1 MVGTGEGMHVDG
13 DCSSELIR
21 DPGCEMRDMNALA
34 RVPNPVSRIPHLC
47 PTFAPSSIQRER
59 FMSDAIKHECGLAFI
74 RLRKPFSYYQQQYGT
89 VLWGL
94 NKLYLLMEKQHNRGQ
109 DGAGVATVKLDVEPG
124 YPFMQRIRSNAPQ
137 AIADIFQQIGK
148 EIDELEQYH
157 PNIRNHPGLMKGHVK
172 FLGEILLG
180 HLRYGTQGKNKLEYC
195 HPFIN
200 RDTIPSRNLALAG
213 NFNIVNSDE
222 LFALVG
228 KEPHPTIRFS
238 DLAAM
243 IEVMHTFLCKED
255 DASPEHLDI
264 KKVLRKTLPL
274 FDGGF
279 HVAGM
284 TGNGI
289 GFVFRD
295 RHGIR
300 PSYYY
305 INDEVVVAASERAA
319 IRTTFNV
326 GENEVQEL
334 MPGQVLIVDEKGD
347 IQVAQ
352 ILEPGER
359 KACSFERIYFSR
371 GSDEK
376 IYKERK
382 ALGYHL
388 SEPVLN
394 AIDHDLKNTI
404 FSFIPNTAETAFY
417 GMIKG
422 MEEYMNKIKVERIM
436 SWDKDFDQTR
446 LEEMINRRI
455 RIEKIAIKDVKMR
468 TFITEDSN
476 RNEMVQHVYDVTYGT
491 VRPGEDTLVVID
503 DSIVRG
509 TTLKESIIRMLG
521 RLKPKR
527 IIVVSS
533 SPQIRY
539 PDCYGIDMSK
549 MGDFIA
555 FNAAVELMKERG
567 KMDCLKEMLDRCKEL
582 QRTGQLHSENV
593 VQKLYKQF
601 TAEEISARIAQLITP
616 AGLDIPV
623 DVIFQ
628 KIEDLHKACPSNLG
642 DWYFTGNYP
651 TPGGNKVV
659 NKAFMNYMEGK
670 NVRGY

>member
-1 MVGTGEGMHVDG
+1 
-13 DCSSELIR
+13 
-21 DPGCEMRDMNALA
+21 
-34 RVPNPVSRIPHLC
+34 
-47 PTFAPSSIQRER
+47 
-59 FMSDAIKHECGLAFI
+59 
-74 RLRKPFSYYQQQYGT
+74 
-89 VLWGL
+89 
-94 NKLYLLMEKQHNRGQ
+94 MEKQHNRGQ
-109 DGAGVATVKLDVEPG
+109 DGAGIATVKLNVEPG
-124 YPFMQRIRSNAPQ
+124 YPFMNRIRSNAPQ

-148 EIDELEQYH
+148 EISELEKYH
-157 PNIRNHPGLMKGHVK
+157 PGIQSHPGLMKGHVS
-172 FLGEILLG
+172 FLGELLLG

-200 RDTIPSRNLALAG
+200 RDTIPARNLALAG
-213 NFNIVNSDE
+213 NFNIVNTEE
-222 LFALVG
+222 LFALIG
-228 KEPHPTIRFS
+228 KEPSDTTRFS
-238 DLAAM
+238 DLAAL
-243 IEVMHTFLCKED
+243 IELMHTFLCRQDEV
-255 DASPEHLDI
+255 SPEYMDI
-264 KKVLRKTLPL
+264 KKVLKKTLPL
-274 FDGGF
+274 LDGGF
-279 HVAGM
+279 HVGGF

-295 RHGIR
+295 AHGIR

-305 INDEVVVAASERAA
+305 ADDEVIVAASERAA
-319 IRTTFNV
+319 IRTSFNV
-326 GENEVQEL
+326 GENEVKEL
-334 MPGQVLIVDEKGD
+334 MPGQALIVNEKGEFE
-347 IQVAQ
+347 ITQV
-352 ILEPGER
+352 LEPKER

-382 ALGYHL
+382 ALGYNL

-417 GMIKG
+417 GMLKG
-422 MEEYMNKIKVERIM
+422 MENYLNKVKIERILGWGRDYDEEKLRELL
-436 SWDKDFDQTR
+436 SRR
-446 LEEMINRRI
+446 L

-468 TFITEDSN
+468 TFITEDVN
-476 RNEMVQHVYDVTYGT
+476 RNEMVQHVYDITYGT
-491 VRPGEDTLVVID
+491 VRPGQDTLVVID

-509 TTLKESIIRMLG
+509 TTLKESIIRMLS

-567 KMDCLKEMLDRCKEL
+567 KLNCLKELFEKCKDL
-582 QRTGQLHSENV
+582 QRNNQLHTENV
-593 VQKLYKQF
+593 VKQLYKQF
-601 TAEEISARIAQLITP
+601 TAEEISAKIAQLITP
-616 AGLDIPV
+616 PEIDIPV
-623 DVIFQ
+623 EVIFQ
-628 KIEDLHKACPSNLG
+628 SIEDLHKACPNNLG

-659 NKAFMNYMEGK
+659 NKAFINYMEGK

>member
-1 MVGTGEGMHVDG
+1 
-13 DCSSELIR
+13 
-21 DPGCEMRDMNALA
+21 
-34 RVPNPVSRIPHLC
+34 
-47 PTFAPSSIQRER
+47 
-59 FMSDAIKHECGLAFI
+59 MSDPIKHECGLAFI

-89 VLWGL
+89 VMWGL

-109 DGAGVATVKLDVEPG
+109 DGAGVAAVKLNVEPG
-124 YPFMQRIRSNAPQ
+124 YPFMHRRRSNAPQ
-137 AIADIFQQIGK
+137 AIADIFEQIGT
-148 EIDELEQYH
+148 EVAELEKYH
-157 PNIRNHPGLMKGHVK
+157 PGIKTHPGLMKGHVG
-172 FLGEILLG
+172 FLGELLLG
-180 HLRYGTQGKNKLEYC
+180 HLRYGTQGKNKVEYC

-200 RDTIPSRNLALAG
+200 RDTVPARNLALAG
-213 NFNIVNSDE
+213 NFNLVNTDE
-222 LFALVG
+222 LFTLVG
-228 KEPHPTIRFS
+228 KEPSETMRFS

-243 IEVMHTFLCKED
+243 IELMHTFLCKED
-255 DASPEHLDI
+255 EASPEKMDI
-264 KKVLRKTLPL
+264 KKVLKKTLPL

-279 HVAGM
+279 HVGGM
-284 TGNGI
+284 TGSGI

-295 RHGIR
+295 AHGIR

-326 GENEVQEL
+326 GENEVKEL
-334 MPGQVLIVDEKGD
+334 MPGQALIVDEKGE
-347 IQVAQ
+347 IEISQV
-352 ILEPGER
+352 LEPKER

-382 ALGYHL
+382 ALGFNL

-394 AIDHDLKNTI
+394 LIDHDLKNTI
-404 FSFIPNTAETAFY
+404 FSFIPNTAEVAFL
-417 GMIKG
+417 GMQKG
-422 MEEYMNKIKVERIM
+422 MERYLNKIKLERIL
-436 SWDKDFDQTR
+436 SWDKDYDAEK

-455 RIEKIAIKDVKMR
+455 RVEKIAIKDVKMR
-468 TFITEDSN
+468 TFITEDAS

-509 TTLKESIIRMLG
+509 TTLKESIIRMLA
-521 RLKPKR
+521 RLQPKR

-555 FNAAVELMKERG
+555 FNAAVELMKEKG
-567 KMDCLKEMLDRCKEL
+567 KENCLKEMLERCKEL
-582 QRTGQLHSENV
+582 QRNNQLHTENV
-593 VQKLYKQF
+593 VKQLYKDF
-601 TAEEISARIAQLITP
+601 TDEEISKKVAQLITP
-616 AGLDIPV
+616 PEIKIPV
-623 DVIFQ
+623 DVLFQ
-628 KIEDLHKACPSNLG
+628 SVEGLHQACPSNLG
-642 DWYFTGNYP
+642 DWYFTGDYP